1 MLQSTA
7 MYKALFLAFAL
18 SCGCFS
24 PEETHQP
31 VAGNYDTLKSSVN
44 LKRQDFKNAYLSAAS
59 ETEKE
64 TLLKEAGQY
73 LKGFLLDS
81 IFPHWYNTPW
91 DFNGYTDK
99 PQEGKV
105 ACGYFVSTP
114 LKHCGFNLN
123 RFKLAQQYSVNIV
136 KILSSG
142 DSVKSYRGIS
152 AKDFILKTKNTLKD
166 GLYAVGLDFH
176 VGFLLYE
183 KGEVFFIH
191 SNYREPVAV
200 VRENALESVALNDS
214 KVFVLCN
221 ITENEE
227 LIRKWIMGSEIKIN

>member
-1 MLQSTA
+1 MLKSIA

-18 SCGCFS
+18 SCSCFS

-31 VAGNYDTLKSSVN
+31 FAGNYDTLKSSAN
-44 LKRQDFKNAYLSAAS
+44 LKRQYFKNTYVSVS
-59 ETEKE
+59 EAERKI
-64 TLLKEAGQY
+64 LLQEAGQY
-73 LKGFLLDS
+73 LKVFLLDS

-123 RFKLAQQYSVNIV
+123 RFKLAQQYSVDIV

-142 DSVKSYRGIS
+142 DSVRSYRGIS
-152 AKDFILKTKNTLKD
+152 AEDFIMQTRNKLKD
-166 GLYAVGLDFH
+166 GLYVVGLDFH

-191 SNYREPVAV
+191 SNYRDPIAV
-200 VRENALESVALNDS
+200 VREKALESVALNDS
-214 KVFVLCN
+214 KVFILCN